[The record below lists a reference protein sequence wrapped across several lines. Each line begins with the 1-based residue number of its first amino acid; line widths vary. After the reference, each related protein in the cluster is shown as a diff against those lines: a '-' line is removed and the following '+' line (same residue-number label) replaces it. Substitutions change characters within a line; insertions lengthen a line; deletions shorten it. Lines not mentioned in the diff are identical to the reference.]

1 MQDSIALSSLREAP
15 CGRDVKHIIDT
26 YGQAECNKAWKQL
39 SSLERASLQL
49 ANFFHGEIIHDY
61 EGPRGEEPIP
71 DTIRHTRPSQ
81 NEW

>member
-1 MQDSIALSSLREAP
+1 MQDSIALSSLREAT
-15 CGRDVKHIIDT
+15 CGRDVKNIIDT

-39 SSLERASLQL
+39 SPVERASLQL

-61 EGPRGEEPIP
+61 AETRREESIP
-71 DTIRHTRPSQ
+71 DPVRNTRPSQ